1 LADEPPLKDH
11 LALFREYAELER
23 KRPASGVTPLEY
35 QRWLDLDQR
44 LGHKFEKPDHSARC
58 PALLRVE
65 FQSAEHFR
73 DSYVTEL
80 SRGGIFVNTPFA
92 PEIGTELVLVLR
104 IVKDDRSYD
113 LPGVDGSARN
123 GGPFQEARTRD
134 PARHRRAVRTG
145 RPTVASARPHAGQLN
160 SGGAAPSFCRF
171 ADELPVGCRPATH
184 RRDATA

>member
-1 LADEPPLKDH
+1 MKDH

-113 LPGVDGSARN
+113 LPGVVSSNNVSDGFSTDLLGMAVHFKKLEPEIRLAIDELFARV
-123 GGPFQEARTRD
+123 GPPSRARGRTR
-134 PARHRRAVRTG
+134 V
-145 RPTVASARPHAGQLN
+145 S
-160 SGGAAPSFCRF
+160 
-171 ADELPVGCRPATH
+171 
-184 RRDATA
+184 